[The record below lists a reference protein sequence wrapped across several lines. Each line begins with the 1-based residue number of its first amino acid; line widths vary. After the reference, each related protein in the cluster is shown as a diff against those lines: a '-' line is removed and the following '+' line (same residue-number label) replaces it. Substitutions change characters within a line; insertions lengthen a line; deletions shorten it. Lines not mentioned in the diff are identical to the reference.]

1 MIKLEKIYKEMIQ
14 SKFYSKYVKSNY
26 KKIEENTKIVKVKV
40 RIKMENNKNIQD
52 KISNFLK
59 ENKIN
64 IQGGTITSEKQLS
77 SVLNNL
83 AMDDL
88 KKGKIEK
95 SLYFT
100 EKAIEFDEENS
111 YSYFI
116 KGLIYRQLSKTKE
129 AIEAFEVYLGDVS
142 DPIAHIYIGLSYA
155 ELNDVE
161 NALDHLRIGEKNIS
175 TEEKEKHISLICG
188 AYECI
193 GNIYLDK
200 ENIVEFTERDKYSIN
215 YKTAVRY
222 YKMSLKIN
230 RKNYDLINKLA
241 ACYYHLEDLNKTL
254 YCYEQAA
261 KIAPDNTMYLEAIKE
276 MKEEG
281 AKSEPAGF

>member
-1 MIKLEKIYKEMIQ
+1 MDSNKI
-14 SKFYSKYVKSNY
+14 
-26 KKIEENTKIVKVKV
+26 
-40 RIKMENNKNIQD
+40 IQD
-52 KISNFLK
+52 QINDFLS

-64 IQGGTITSEKQLS
+64 VKGGTITSERQLS
-77 SVLNNL
+77 LVLNDL
-83 AMDDL
+83 AMGDL

-95 SLYFT
+95 ALYFT
-100 EKAIEFDEENS
+100 EQAIEFYEKN
-111 YSYFI
+111 YYAYFI
-116 KGLIYRQLSKTKE
+116 KGLIYRQLNKTKE
-129 AIEAFEVYLGDVS
+129 AIELFGVHVENTGNSLS
-142 DPIAHIYIGLSYA
+142 NIYMGLSYA

-161 NALDHLRIGEKNIS
+161 KALEHLRIGEKGLS
-175 TEEKEKHISLICG
+175 KEEKEKHLSLIAV

-193 GNIYLDK
+193 GNIYLNR
-200 ENIVEFTERDKYSIN
+200 ENVAEFTERDKYSLN

-230 RKNYDLINKLA
+230 RKNCDLINKLA
-241 ACYYHLEDLNKTL
+241 ACYYHLEDLNKAL

-261 KIAPDNTMYLEAIKE
+261 KFSADNSMYLEAIRE

>member
-1 MIKLEKIYKEMIQ
+1 METSENLQEKI
-14 SKFYSKYVKSNY
+14 N
-26 KKIEENTKIVKVKV
+26 
-40 RIKMENNKNIQD
+40 
-52 KISNFLK
+52 NFLK

-64 IQGGTITSEKQLS
+64 VKGGTITSEKQLS
-77 SVLNNL
+77 SVLNDL
-83 AMDDL
+83 AMGDL

-95 SLYFT
+95 AIYFI
-100 EKAIEFDEENS
+100 EKALEFDKENY

-116 KGLIYRQLSKTKE
+116 KGLSYRQLNKTKE
-129 AIEAFEVYLGDVS
+129 AIEAFQVYCKNS
-142 DPIAHIYIGLSYA
+142 NDPLTHIYIGMSYA

-161 NALDHLRIGEKNIS
+161 NALDHLRKGEKNLS
-175 TEEKEKHISLICG
+175 EEAKEKHMNLICV

-193 GNIYLDK
+193 GNIYLKK
-200 ENIVEFTERDKYSIN
+200 ENMEEFTERDKYSMN

-230 RKNYDLINKLA
+230 RKNCDLINKLA
-241 ACYYHLEDLNKTL
+241 ACYYHLEDINKAL

-261 KIAPDNTMYLEAIKE
+261 KIAADNTMYLEAINE

-281 AKSEPAGF
+281 ANSEQAGF

>member
-1 MIKLEKIYKEMIQ
+1 
-14 SKFYSKYVKSNY
+14 
-26 KKIEENTKIVKVKV
+26 
-40 RIKMENNKNIQD
+40 MESNKNIQD
-52 KISNFLK
+52 KINDFLK

-64 IQGGTITSEKQLS
+64 VKGGTITSKKQLS

-83 AMDDL
+83 AMGDL
-88 KKGKIEK
+88 EKGKIEK
-95 SLYFT
+95 ALYFA
-100 EKAIEFDEENS
+100 EKAIEFDKES
-111 YSYFI
+111 YYSYFI
-116 KGLIYRQLSKTKE
+116 KGLIYRQLNKTKE
-129 AIEAFEVYLGDVS
+129 AIESFEVYCKNTS
-142 DPIAHIYIGLSYA
+142 DPLAHIYIGFSYA
-155 ELNDVE
+155 QLNDVE
-161 NALDHLRIGEKNIS
+161 NALDHLRIGEKNLS
-175 TEEKEKHISLICG
+175 KEEKEKNISLICA

-193 GNIYLDK
+193 GNIYLNK

-230 RKNYDLINKLA
+230 RKNCDLINKLA
-241 ACYYHLEDLNKTL
+241 ACYCHLEDLNKAL

-261 KIAPDNTMYLEAIKE
+261 KISPDNTMYLEAIKE

>member
-1 MIKLEKIYKEMIQ
+1 
-14 SKFYSKYVKSNY
+14 
-26 KKIEENTKIVKVKV
+26 
-40 RIKMENNKNIQD
+40 MESNKNIQD
-52 KISNFLK
+52 KINNFLK

-64 IQGGTITSEKQLS
+64 VKGGIITSEKQLS
-77 SVLNNL
+77 SVLNNI
-83 AMDDL
+83 AMGDL

-95 SLYFT
+95 VLYFA
-100 EKAIEFDEENS
+100 EKAIEFDEENY

-116 KGLIYRQLSKTKE
+116 KGLGYRQLNKNKE
-129 AIEAFEVYLGDVS
+129 AIESFEVYCKNTN
-142 DPIAHIYIGLSYA
+142 DPLTHIYIGLSYA

-161 NALDHLRIGEKNIS
+161 NALDHLRLGEKNIS
-175 TEEKEKHISLICG
+175 KEEKEANISLIG
-188 AYECI
+188 AVYECI
-193 GNIYLDK
+193 GNIYLNK
-200 ENIVEFTERDKYSIN
+200 ENIVEFTEKDKYSIN

-230 RKNYDLINKLA
+230 RKSCDLINKLA
-241 ACYYHLEDLNKTL
+241 ACYCHLEELNKAL

-261 KIAPDNTMYLEAIKE
+261 KIATDNTMYLEAIKE